1 MVRSG
6 RTSVKVL
13 FVLTNHS
20 AGFWLSELTHPY
32 RELVEQGVEVDYAS
46 PRGGV
51 APFSPYSD
59 PNYPMSLEPDDEVS
73 RRFLKDHAAVER
85 LKQTIP
91 LASLASSDYE
101 AIHLVGGLGT
111 AHDFYPDTGL
121 GRLIEVFWAE
131 GKVVSAICHGV
142 LGLANA
148 TLGDVPLVR
157 GRRVTA
163 YSLEEDLELERR
175 YAMKTPVVPHYPQV
189 VLEEAGALFEAK
201 PPRTPHVVRDGKL
214 LTGQN
219 QQSSTPLA
227 VALAGMLAG
236 E

>member
-1 MVRSG
+1 M
-6 RTSVKVL
+6 KVL
-13 FVLTNHS
+13 FVLTNDK

-32 RELVEQGVEVDYAS
+32 SQLVEQGVEVDFAS
-46 PRGGV
+46 PLGGV

-59 PNYPMSLEPDDEVS
+59 PNYPMSLEPGDEVS
-73 RRFLKDHAAVER
+73 RRFLEDHAAVER

-91 LASLASSDYE
+91 QASLTSQGYD

-111 AHDFYPDTGL
+111 AHDFYPNTEL
-121 GRLIEVFWAE
+121 GRLVESFWAE

-148 TLGDVPLVR
+148 MAGEEPLVR

-163 YSLEEDLELERR
+163 YSLEEDQELESR

-189 VLEEAGALFEAK
+189 VLEEAGALFEAR
-201 PPRTPHVVRDGKL
+201 PPRTSHVVRDGKL

-219 QQSSTPLA
+219 QQSSTALA
-227 VALAGMLAG
+227 VELAGMLG
-236 E
+236 VE